1 MREDLIIGRNAVV
14 EALESHKTLESILI
28 SKGNNKGTIN
38 KIISLAKENRI
49 PIKTVDKKKL
59 DEISEGENHQGVAAY
74 TTPYKYY
81 SVEEI
86 LESSKGKAP
95 FILILDEIQDPHNF
109 GAIIRTAEVFGVDG
123 IIIPKRRSVGITPIV
138 YKSSVGAVEHVKIA
152 KVNNINSTIDFL
164 KENNI
169 WIYGADMATDRYI
182 YSENL
187 KGPIAL
193 VVGSEGKGISKL
205 TKEKCDILV
214 KIPMSGQINSLN
226 ASVAG
231 GIVMYEI
238 SRQRLE
244 RD

>member
-14 EALESHKTLESILI
+14 EALESNKTLENILI
-28 SKGNNKGTIN
+28 SKGNNKGSIN
-38 KIISLAKENRI
+38 KIIGLAKENRI
-49 PIKTVDKKKL
+49 PIKTVDKKRL

-86 LESSKGKAP
+86 LESSKDKSP

-152 KVNNINSTIDFL
+152 KVNNINNTIDFL

-169 WIYGADMATDRYI
+169 WIYGADMATDKYI

-238 SRQRLE
+238 SRQRIQ